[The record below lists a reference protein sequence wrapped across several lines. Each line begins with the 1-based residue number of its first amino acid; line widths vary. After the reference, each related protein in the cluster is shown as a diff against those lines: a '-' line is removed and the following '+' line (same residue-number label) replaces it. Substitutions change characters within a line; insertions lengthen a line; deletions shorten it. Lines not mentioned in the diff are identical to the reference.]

1 MCTDFP
7 HPIRSRSDK
16 EGPDH
21 IVQNRPGSDL
31 HSLVRFWP
39 NAAGPE
45 ASQNARIIGPGF
57 WQNATSLLAVS
68 HFLTRLRSSTDGPD
82 LLCKTS
88 PDPIWFWSWT
98 YMYMYRS
105 MVLADC
111 VRFWPNQE
119 PLRKQAGV
127 HESSG
132 SLLDNPSQPIWIGCE
147 SDPVFLLHWGK
158 TAKGWGGVAWG
169 GVGAGRQTQIYREKQ
184 PETGRND

>member
-7 HPIRSRSDK
+7 HPIRSRSYK

-31 HSLVRFWP
+31 HGLVRFWP
-39 NAAGPE
+39 NASGPE
-45 ASQNARIIGPGF
+45 ASRKARIIGPGF
-57 WQNATSLLAVS
+57 WQNATGPLPVS
-68 HFLTRLRSSTDGPD
+68 PFLTRLRSSSDGPD

-88 PDPIWFWSWT
+88 PDPIWLWSWT

-111 VRFWPNQE
+111 VRFWPNRD
-119 PLRKQAGV
+119 PFRKQAGV
-127 HESSG
+127 QDSSG
-132 SLLDNPSQPIWIGCE
+132 SLLDKASQPIWNGCQ

-158 TAKGWGGVAWG
+158 TAKGWGGVGWG
-169 GVGAGRQTQIYREKQ
+169 GVGAGRQTDKYLQRK
-184 PETGRND
+184 GDRNRKK